1 MYVIEI
7 TLQNTA
13 MPVSVQRK
21 TEEDATAVYEQILT
35 TIRSLSGGLLELTC
49 DRQPEKKVAV
59 LTSSIIAVQMYE
71 KSGTPSSGKAPGFAA
86 LVQS

>member
-21 TEEDATAVYEQILT
+21 TEEDATAIYEQILSKIPT
-35 TIRSLSGGLLELTC
+35 LTGEVLHLTC

-59 LTSSIIAVQMYE
+59 LTTSIIAVQMYE

-86 LVQS
+86 SVQS